1 MDETPHDRL
10 RRLGLNALTA
20 SDLLAI
26 ACAET
31 EDQAEEISSLCT
43 HLLVKRGI
51 RAFGQLS
58 PADLLDVAPLEPE
71 LVTRI
76 LAAIEIG
83 RRSGLSGKG
92 QVTSISKPKDI
103 AALFKYLEDE
113 TREHFCVVYL
123 NAKNG
128 ILGTRTIHVGTA
140 TTSLVGVRDVYR
152 EAIREGATQIAV
164 VHNHPSGDPTPSI
177 EDIDV
182 TDKLVEAGKLMDV
195 QLIDHIIIGH
205 HTFVSLKEKGCV

>member
-1 MDETPHDRL
+1 
-10 RRLGLNALTA
+10 
-20 SDLLAI
+20 
-26 ACAET
+26 
-31 EDQAEEISSLCT
+31 
-43 HLLVKRGI
+43 
-51 RAFGQLS
+51 
-58 PADLLDVAPLEPE
+58 
-71 LVTRI
+71 
-76 LAAIEIG
+76 
-83 RRSGLSGKG
+83 
-92 QVTSISKPKDI
+92 
-103 AALFKYLEDE
+103 
-113 TREHFCVVYL
+113 VYL

-195 QLIDHIIIGH
+195 HLIDHIIIGH
-205 HTFVSLKEKGCV
+205 HTFVSLKEKGYV